1 MYSMLLSPLPAR
13 ARGSKG
19 EATMTVVSRLLD
31 PDCRSDMVLGRL
43 AMIRQAIIASANT
56 CCGRFLAALHES
68 RRKQAAIERARYR
81 HLIYDADT
89 GIHFGADPAA
99 GRSACRL

>member
-1 MYSMLLSPLPAR
+1 
-13 ARGSKG
+13 
-19 EATMTVVSRLLD
+19 MTVVSRQVVD
-31 PDCRSDMVLGRL
+31 FDCRSDRVIGRL
-43 AMIRQAIIASANT
+43 AMIGQVSISGANA
-56 CCGRFLAALHES
+56 CCGRFLAGLHES

-89 GIHFGADPAA
+89 GIHFGANPAP